1 MYCRDPRNTLGIT
14 GRVFR
19 GPRGAL
25 QTLDRALQRS
35 QGHSGYPGRCVPRVG
50 GHAEYSGSRAFGQ
63 GSSAFPD
70 RTCVGGSPQHL
81 ARCREV
87 ARDRTRTQTHRALGR
102 QVAEILDGADVHDVD
117 AAVLGWE
124 RRVLLGDPHGGRAL
138 PIHGPGGLCNGEAV
152 LAWRGRD
159 VAAPSSLA
167 TSRALSPPGPS
178 RGRPRAVN
186 LAARRLRLKDISA
199 GAVATRVRF
208 SVKI

>member
-19 GPRGAL
+19 GPGGTANPGPGATKIPG
-25 QTLDRALQRS
+25 TLWGPRALRTAGGRIRRVQRS
-35 QGHSGYPGRCVPRVG
+35 
-50 GHAEYSGSRAFGQ
+50 RALGQ
-63 GSSAFPD
+63 GSSVFPD
-70 RTCVGGSPQHL
+70 RTCVDGSPQRL
-81 ARCREV
+81 ARCGEV

-124 RRVLLGDPHGGRAL
+124 RRVLLGDSHGGRAL
-138 PIHGPGGLCNGEAV
+138 PIHGPSGLCNGEAV